1 MYDSVSAKSRLR
13 IEEKMEEM
21 QERQTREAVQE
32 VIGFN
37 RTPSELKGQVD
48 QFVIGQE
55 KGKKIISTA
64 IAFHYRRLGKRSK
77 RRLLKMG
84 KI

>member
-48 QFVIGQE
+48 LSLIH
-55 KGKKIISTA
+55 I
-64 IAFHYRRLGKRSK
+64 
-77 RRLLKMG
+77 
-84 KI
+84 